1 MIKGDD
7 TEEIEKDK
15 QYNGKRKK
23 QTKNTNTTQ
32 KE

>member
-15 QYNGKRKK
+15 QYNGRRK
-23 QTKNTNTTQ
+23 TNKNTNTTQ
-32 KE
+32 K